1 MSREPAAI
9 FEFTHQLVC
18 IALSGKF
25 TGASEGKKSVCVGG
39 GGLWVCVWFVCE
51 AEPSG

>member
-25 TGASEGKKSVCVGG
+25 TGASEGKKSVCVWGG
-39 GGLWVCVWFVCE
+39 GSMGLCVVCVR
-51 AEPSG
+51 G